1 MSGEKENMG
10 TAAVADRA
18 SSSAQVARTLS
29 ETREALRQ
37 FETSALADVA
47 RTLSEVAE
55 SSARTASELAAT
67 RREEWVDAEGA
78 RLHLKRTK
86 KQFERISPQLPRH
99 YVSERGILYN
109 VREIDDGS
117 LDEDAEFGTQPGR
130 RCLPVLPTAQV

>member
-1 MSGEKENMG
+1 MLRDGGKTGVVEG
-10 TAAVADRA
+10 AACF
-18 SSSAQVARTLS
+18 SSSAEVARTLS

-55 SSARTASELAAT
+55 SLAQTTRELSAA

-78 RLHLKRTK
+78 RLHLKRNR
-86 KQFERISPQLPRH
+86 KQFERIAPQLPRH

-109 VREIDDGS
+109 VRE
-117 LDEDAEFGTQPGR
+117 LDEWLMSR
-130 RCLPVLPTAQV
+130 

>member
-1 MSGEKENMG
+1 MLGEKERSSELVG
-10 TAAVADRA
+10 TNRG
-18 SSSAQVARTLS
+18 SSSAEVARTLS

-55 SSARTASELAAT
+55 SLAQTTRELSAV

-78 RLHLKRTK
+78 RSHLKRTR
-86 KQFERISPQLPRH
+86 KQFERIAPHLPRH

-109 VREIDDGS
+109 VKE
-117 LDEDAEFGTQPGR
+117 LDAWLMGR
-130 RCLPVLPTAQV
+130 

>member
-1 MSGEKENMG
+1 VLRDGSKTGAVEEA
-10 TAAVADRA
+10 TRFSTSAEAARA
-18 SSSAQVARTLS
+18 LS

-55 SSARTASELAAT
+55 SLAQTTRELSAA

-78 RLHLKRTK
+78 RLHLKRTR
-86 KQFERISPQLPRH
+86 KQFERIAPRLPRH

-109 VREIDDGS
+109 VREIDEW
-117 LDEDAEFGTQPGR
+117 LMNR
-130 RCLPVLPTAQV
+130 

>member
-1 MSGEKENMG
+1 VLRDGGKTG
-10 TAAVADRA
+10 AVEETTRA
-18 SSSAQVARTLS
+18 SSSAEVAKMLS

-55 SSARTASELAAT
+55 SLARTIRELSAT

-78 RLHLKRTK
+78 RLHLKRTR
-86 KQFERISPQLPRH
+86 KQFERIAPQLPRH

-109 VREIDDGS
+109 VRE
-117 LDEDAEFGTQPGR
+117 LDEWLMDR
-130 RCLPVLPTAQV
+130 